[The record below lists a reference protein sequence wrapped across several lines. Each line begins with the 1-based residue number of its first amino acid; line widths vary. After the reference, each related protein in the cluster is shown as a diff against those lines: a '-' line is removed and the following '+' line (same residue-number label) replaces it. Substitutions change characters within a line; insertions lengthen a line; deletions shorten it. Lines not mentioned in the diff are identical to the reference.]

1 MRTVSR
7 VSSNLPH
14 SPSHPDAFRLPLDAR
29 HRPAPR
35 TRANEANENQHER
48 APLRQAQHA
57 DEAYQ
62 VESAGLQTTRGPPR
76 AQLFNCSPLF
86 ARLLVVRDLP
96 SDLLHPNTAHVIGA
110 AHLQFL
116 DSKDDVAVEMPLP
129 RVPEESRPLPMRA
142 RPSSKRERHEAH
154 ADAVWVDCFY
164 YGFYLEKSKLPSF
177 QASLRSQQQQQAQ
190 SGSSGPFMH
199 MPPAA
204 AAH

>member
-1 MRTVSR
+1 V
-7 VSSNLPH
+7 
-14 SPSHPDAFRLPLDAR
+14 PSGFPWTHAT
-29 HRPAPR
+29 APR
-35 TRANEANENQHER
+35 REPAQTKPTRTNMSELLSAKRNTPMKRTKSSLLAFK
-48 APLRQAQHA
+48 LR
-57 DEAYQ
+57 E
-62 VESAGLQTTRGPPR
+62 
-76 AQLFNCSPLF
+76 
-86 ARLLVVRDLP
+86 
-96 SDLLHPNTAHVIGA
+96 
-110 AHLQFL
+110 FL